1 MSLSVVVGKGYIF
14 SEGEKITYPKLN
26 LLGAPAITLEG
37 SVNSSQIADGSV
49 TTAKLEQGININS
62 KINDHNLSLTKLEA
76 GTHGQLLYY
85 NADGD
90 LVKLSPGTDGQFLKT
105 KGAGANP
112 EWSAQDGT
120 DTINISQI
128 VTDGASKYISTDSS
142 GNIQWENKSDPS
154 TIRAVAH
161 VWDQKTTNVAAGD
174 SDSAIDQTR
183 NLNQFNDPDN
193 IIVSLSSNQITLDA
207 GTYMIDAAVPG
218 DGCNQFV
225 SWLYD
230 TTGSATLLNGTSCLS
245 YSGDRL
251 PIHSLIKGRFT
262 IGVQSTIEIRFRCST
277 SQTNGLG
284 RAANI
289 SGHPEIYTVATISKF
304 G

>member
-1 MSLSVVVGKGYIF
+1 MALTFSVKSGYNF
-14 SEGEKITYPKLN
+14 SASEKVTYAKLN
-26 LLGAPAITLEG
+26 LLGSPTIRLNGTLDT
-37 SVNSSQIADGSV
+37 SQLADGAV
-49 TTAKLEQGININS
+49 TTLKLASPIDINS
-62 KINDHNLSLTKLEA
+62 KISDHNLALVKLA
-76 GTHGQLLYY
+76 QGTHGQILYY
-85 NADGD
+85 DSNGD
-90 LVKLSPGTDGQFLKT
+90 LVTLAPGTSGNFLKT
-105 KGAGANP
+105 QGPGADP
-112 EWSAQDGT
+112 TWEAQAGIGT
-120 DTINISQI
+120 ISVSQI
-128 VTDGASKYISTDSS
+128 QTDGASKYISTDSS

-183 NLNQFNDPDN
+183 ELNQFNDPDN

-218 DGCNQFV
+218 DGCNFFV

-245 YSGDRL
+245 YTGDRL
-251 PIHSLIKGRFT
+251 PIHSLIRGRFT

-277 SQTNGLG
+277 SQLNGLG

-289 SGHPEIYTVATISKF
+289 SGHPEIYTSATIYKF
-304 G
+304 D